1 MTIAA
6 HGVNSRRVQ
15 RFWAGAMARLAG
27 LVLVISSGAIFAE
40 GSRTLYPSTYPAA
53 GFRGELDLT
62 GAVNK
67 YAGVTARRQF
77 VYVYANAGEYILLGS
92 SNRSTNT
99 NADIFVYNPQSFGTK
114 GNETIPAAANFSCSG
129 TAPAIPAGSFGGT
142 GTGFIASRTNE
153 LAGPNSA
160 DNSQTVINGYAPC
173 AYLAPTTGIYGVLF
187 TTAIAGGGGATGSLA
202 TWHLGSA
209 TVWAWEAQVR
219 ANATSLVDINGR
231 TFTYGFVAFTGAN
244 SRPVFHTLY
253 YVTPDGAR
261 YQQDMK
267 GFDPNGYALW
277 GNQYGYFDN
286 AQPLYKD
293 LRGNDALVNAGY
305 PAELSAQGA
314 LAPIFLSDVSPSGAN
329 SAQVATVLTALGIP
343 LSPPSP
349 QVSGITFNGLQSGNQ
364 TYVGGG
370 GTFTFTAAN
379 DTTYQIVISAGVD
392 FDPANPANATLTGL
406 APNGSDS
413 VLWSGLA
420 NNGSAF
426 PPGTFNFQITGRN
439 GEIHFPIIDDEGSA
453 NGGPVLTKLNGTPSG
468 DHTVYYDDRGYTTG
482 GGVNIGTPGGLLC
495 PANPPVP
502 PTPDHSLIGQDSSA
516 QTFSGPNCN
525 GGTGTCFYRY
535 WPGNGNANTDCA
547 ATAGFGDAKAL
558 DLWAFQ
564 STPVQSSTVVINPSN
579 LTLAKSAP
587 ASVAL
592 NTPFNYTIGIG
603 NNSGAASGTTATV
616 SDILPTGVIANS
628 VAVGSGVSAVN
639 CGTLPSAP
647 GATLT
652 CSATLSAPLPG
663 GSANGTA
670 QFTINA
676 TATAY
681 GVATNYAS
689 VDPSGGGSPPAPG
702 GTCTPVASCGSASTT
717 VIAPPTIAKT
727 FGSASIPLNGST
739 SLSFTI
745 INPNSGSSLSGIG
758 VTDGLPAGLVVAT
771 PNGLTGS
778 CGGGTITA
786 TSGGN
791 SVSLSGATLAANAS
805 CVFSVN
811 VAGIAA
817 GAQNNTTGN
826 VTSTEGGN
834 GNTASASTSVVAP
847 PSIAKAF
854 SPTTIA
860 VNGTTSLTFTIT
872 NPSANTV
879 ALTGVAFTDTL
890 PAGLTVANASTTFCG
905 GTLTTTAP
913 TGIALSGA
921 TIPATGQCQFSVTV
935 TGATAGSYTNITGNV
950 SSSNGGTGN
959 TATANVSVVA
969 VPTVVK
975 AFSPTTIAAN
985 GTSTL
990 TITLSNANATALTG
1004 TAFTDT
1010 LPGGVTTVAASAATT
1025 CTPGTAGQ
1033 TAGTVTLTGATIP
1046 ANGSCDVTVTVTSAT
1061 AGSYTN
1067 TIPAGGVTTTNG
1079 GSNTTPTS
1087 ATLTVN
1093 TVANLTLSKAGPA
1106 TVTAGGSVVYT
1117 LGLGNSGGTLS
1128 GTSASVTDVLP
1139 VGVVANSVAVGSG
1152 VSAVSCG
1159 TLPSAAGATLTCTLT
1174 LTAGISAGAAN
1185 GAAVFTLT
1193 TTAPGTGGSITNYA
1207 SVDPTGGGSP
1217 PPPGAGCTPATS
1229 CGSATTTVL
1238 APVLQIV
1245 KTGPATA
1252 TAGGNIA
1259 YTIQVTNSGT
1269 ADATN
1274 AILADPAPADLTFV
1288 SAGSPCA
1295 GGFPCN
1301 LGTVAIGQSITIPA
1315 VTFSIASSVTGTITN
1330 TATVTSDQTTQ
1341 TSSSASTTVAAPALI
1356 VPTPVDARLMLLT
1369 MLTLLGLVGAV
1380 RIRARG

>member
-62 GAVNK
+62 GAANK

-129 TAPAIPAGSFGGT
+129 TAPAIPLGSFGGT
-142 GTGFIASRTNE
+142 GTGFIAARINE

-160 DNSQTVINGYAPC
+160 DNSLTVTNGYAPC

-187 TTAIAGGGGATGSLA
+187 TTAAAGGSAASGSLG

-209 TVWAWEAQVR
+209 TVWAWEVQVR
-219 ANATSLVDINGR
+219 ASVASTTDINGR
-231 TFTYGFVAFTGAN
+231 VFTYGFVAFTGGN

-286 AQPLYKD
+286 GQPLYKD
-293 LRGNDALVNAGY
+293 LRGSDALVDAGY

-314 LAPIFLSDVSPSGAN
+314 LAPIFFSDVSPSGAN
-329 SAQVATVLTALGIP
+329 AAQVATVLTALGVP

-349 QVSGITFNGLQSGNQ
+349 QVSGVTFNGLQSGNQ

-406 APNGSDS
+406 APNGTDS

-453 NGGPVLTKLNGTPSG
+453 NGGPVLTKLNGTPTG
-468 DHTVYYDDRGYTTG
+468 DHTVYYDDRGYKTSA
-482 GGVNIGTPGGLLC
+482 GVSIGTPDGLLC
-495 PANPPVP
+495 PASPPVP

-535 WPGNGNANTDCA
+535 WPGNGNSNTDCA

-587 ASVAL
+587 ASATL

-603 NNSGAASGTTATV
+603 NNSGAASGTSATV

-652 CSATLSAPLPG
+652 CSVTLSAPLPG

-689 VDPSGGGSPPAPG
+689 VDPSGGASPP
-702 GTCTPVASCGSASTT
+702 T
-717 VIAPPTIAKT
+717 
-727 FGSASIPLNGST
+727 
-739 SLSFTI
+739 
-745 INPNSGSSLSGIG
+745 
-758 VTDGLPAGLVVAT
+758 
-771 PNGLTGS
+771 
-778 CGGGTITA
+778 
-786 TSGGN
+786 
-791 SVSLSGATLAANAS
+791 
-805 CVFSVN
+805 
-811 VAGIAA
+811 
-817 GAQNNTTGN
+817 
-826 VTSTEGGN
+826 
-834 GNTASASTSVVAP
+834 
-847 PSIAKAF
+847 
-854 SPTTIA
+854 
-860 VNGTTSLTFTIT
+860 
-872 NPSANTV
+872 
-879 ALTGVAFTDTL
+879 
-890 PAGLTVANASTTFCG
+890 
-905 GTLTTTAP
+905 
-913 TGIALSGA
+913 
-921 TIPATGQCQFSVTV
+921 
-935 TGATAGSYTNITGNV
+935 
-950 SSSNGGTGN
+950 
-959 TATANVSVVA
+959 
-969 VPTVVK
+969 
-975 AFSPTTIAAN
+975 
-985 GTSTL
+985 
-990 TITLSNANATALTG
+990 
-1004 TAFTDT
+1004 
-1010 LPGGVTTVAASAATT
+1010 
-1025 CTPGTAGQ
+1025 
-1033 TAGTVTLTGATIP
+1033 
-1046 ANGSCDVTVTVTSAT
+1046 
-1061 AGSYTN
+1061 
-1067 TIPAGGVTTTNG
+1067 
-1079 GSNTTPTS
+1079 
-1087 ATLTVN
+1087 
-1093 TVANLTLSKAGPA
+1093 
-1106 TVTAGGSVVYT
+1106 
-1117 LGLGNSGGTLS
+1117 
-1128 GTSASVTDVLP
+1128 
-1139 VGVVANSVAVGSG
+1139 
-1152 VSAVSCG
+1152 
-1159 TLPSAAGATLTCTLT
+1159 
-1174 LTAGISAGAAN
+1174 
-1185 GAAVFTLT
+1185 
-1193 TTAPGTGGSITNYA
+1193 
-1207 SVDPTGGGSP
+1207 
-1217 PPPGAGCTPATS
+1217 PGAGCTPATS
-1229 CGSATTTVL
+1229 CGSATTTVI
-1238 APVLQIV
+1238 AP
-1245 KTGPATA
+1245 P
-1252 TAGGNIA
+1252 
-1259 YTIQVTNSGT
+1259 TISKS
-1269 ADATN
+1269 
-1274 AILADPAPADLTFV
+1274 F
-1288 SAGSPCA
+1288 
-1295 GGFPCN
+1295 
-1301 LGTVAIGQSITIPA
+1301 
-1315 VTFSIASSVTGTITN
+1315 
-1330 TATVTSDQTTQ
+1330 
-1341 TSSSASTTVAAPALI
+1341 
-1356 VPTPVDARLMLLT
+1356 
-1369 MLTLLGLVGAV
+1369 GA
-1380 RIRARG
+1380 